1 MLLGY
6 ARVSTEDQNLDRQI
20 DQLKDL
26 GISPENI
33 YTEKMTGTKKDRP
46 VLLNLLGYARTGD
59 EIVVT
64 DLTRISRSTKDL
76 ISLVEDLGNRG
87 INLKS
92 FKESWLDTATA
103 QGKLMFTIIAG
114 LSQFERD
121 LISER
126 TKEGLKSARTRGR
139 RGGRPSIKQENVTKA
154 LKLYDTQNVA
164 IQDICT
170 MCNLSKNTLYN
181 YIRQRKLSH
190 DNVPI
195 YMEGKN

>member
-26 GISPENI
+26 GISMVNI
-33 YTEKMTGTKKDRP
+33 YTEKVTGTKKDRP
-46 VLLNLLGYARTGD
+46 VLLKLLEYARTGD

-92 FKESWLDTATA
+92 LKESWLDTGTA

-126 TKEGLKSARTRGR
+126 TKEGLISARARGR
-139 RGGRPSIKQENVTKA
+139 TGGRPSIKQENVTKA
-154 LKLYDTQNVA
+154 LKLYDTQNVT

-181 YIRQRKLSH
+181 YIRRRKLMH
-190 DNVPI
+190 DNAPI
-195 YMEGKN
+195 V

>member
-26 GISPENI
+26 GINMVNI
-33 YTEKMTGTKKDRP
+33 YSEKVTGTKKDRP
-46 VLLNLLGYARTGD
+46 VLLNLIEYARTGD

-92 FKESWLDTATA
+92 LKESWLDTGTA

-126 TKEGLKSARTRGR
+126 TKEGLESARARGR
-139 RGGRPSIKQENVTKA
+139 TGGRPSIKQENVTKA

-164 IQDICT
+164 IQDICA

-181 YIRQRKLSH
+181 YIRQRRLTH
-190 DNVPI
+190 DNVTS
-195 YMEGKN
+195 

>member
-1 MLLGY
+1 MLIGY
-6 ARVSTEDQNLDRQI
+6 ARVSTEDQNLDRQV

-46 VLLNLLGYARTGD
+46 VLLNLLEYARTGD

-126 TKEGLKSARTRGR
+126 TKEGLISARARGR
-139 RGGRPSIKQENVTKA
+139 TGGRPSIKQENVTKA

-164 IQDICT
+164 IPDICT

-181 YIRQRKLSH
+181 YIRQRRLTH
-190 DNVPI
+190 DNVPS
-195 YMEGKN
+195 

>member
-6 ARVSTEDQNLDRQI
+6 ARVSTEDQNLDRQV

-46 VLLNLLGYARTGD
+46 VLLNLLEYARTGD

-92 FKESWLDTATA
+92 LKESWLDTGTA

-126 TKEGLKSARTRGR
+126 TKEGLESARARGR
-139 RGGRPSIKQENVTKA
+139 TGGRPSIKQENVTKA

-164 IQDICT
+164 IPDICE

-181 YIRQRKLSH
+181 YIRQRRLTH
-190 DNVPI
+190 DNVP
-195 YMEGKN
+195 N

>member
-26 GISPENI
+26 GISMVNI
-33 YTEKMTGTKKDRP
+33 YTEKMTGTKRDQP
-46 VLLNLLGYARTGD
+46 VLLNLLEYARTGD

-76 ISLVEDLGNRG
+76 ISLVEDLGKRG

-92 FKESWLDTATA
+92 LKESWLDTGTA

-126 TKEGLKSARTRGR
+126 TKEGLKSARARGR
-139 RGGRPSIKQENVTKA
+139 TGGRPSIKQENVTKA

-164 IQDICT
+164 IQDICE

-181 YIRQRKLSH
+181 YIRRRKLMH
-190 DNVPI
+190 DNEPI
-195 YMEGKN
+195 V

>member
-6 ARVSTEDQNLDRQI
+6 ARVNTEDQNLDWQI
-20 DQLKDL
+20 DQLKEL
-26 GISPENI
+26 GISMENI
-33 YTEKMTGTKKDRP
+33 YTEKVTGTKRDRP
-46 VLLNLLGYARTGD
+46 VLIKLLDYARTGD

-64 DLTRISRSTKDL
+64 DLTRISRSTKGL
-76 ISLVEDLGNRG
+76 ISLVEDLRKRG

-92 FKESWLDTATA
+92 LKESWLDTTTA

-126 TKEGLKSARTRGR
+126 TKEGLKSARARGR
-139 RGGRPSIKQENVTKA
+139 KGGRPSIKQENVNKA

-164 IQDICT
+164 IQDICE
-170 MCNLSKNTLYN
+170 MCQISKNTLYN
-181 YIRQRKLSH
+181 YIRKRKIML
-190 DNVPI
+190 DKPI
-195 YMEGKN
+195 SEPTKKG

>member
-6 ARVSTEDQNLDRQI
+6 ARVSTEDQNLDRQV

-26 GISPENI
+26 GISIENI

-46 VLLNLLGYARTGD
+46 VLLNLLEYARTGD

-92 FKESWLDTATA
+92 LKESWLDTGTA

-126 TKEGLKSARTRGR
+126 TKEGLESARARGR
-139 RGGRPSIKQENVTKA
+139 TGGRPSIKQENVTKA

-181 YIRQRKLSH
+181 YIRQRRLMQE
-190 DNVPI
+190 NVPI
-195 YMEGKN
+195 V

>member
-26 GISPENI
+26 GISMVNI
-33 YTEKMTGTKKDRP
+33 YTEKVTGTKKDRP
-46 VLLNLLGYARTGD
+46 VLLKLLGYARTGD

-92 FKESWLDTATA
+92 LKESWLDTGTA

-126 TKEGLKSARTRGR
+126 TKEGLISARARGR
-139 RGGRPSIKQENVTKA
+139 TGGRPSIKQENVTKA

-170 MCNLSKNTLYN
+170 MCDLSKNTLYN
-181 YIRQRKLSH
+181 YIRQRKLTH
-190 DNVPI
+190 DNVPL
-195 YMEGKN
+195 

>member
-20 DQLKDL
+20 DQLKEF
-26 GISPENI
+26 GITIVNI
-33 YTEKMTGTKKDRP
+33 YSEKVTGTKKDRP
-46 VLLNLLGYARTGD
+46 NLIKLLDYARTGD

-76 ISLVEDLGNRG
+76 ISLVDELGSRG

-92 FKESWLDTATA
+92 LKESWLDTATA

-126 TKEGLKSARTRGR
+126 TKEGLKSARARGR
-139 RGGRPSIKQENVTKA
+139 KGGRPSIKQESVIKA
-154 LKLYDTQNVA
+154 LKLYDTKNVA
-164 IQDICT
+164 IQDICS

-181 YIRQRKLSH
+181 YIRQRNLTH
-190 DNVPI
+190 DNVP
-195 YMEGKN
+195 N